1 MPSQGNRAHRLRW
14 LILGA
19 LLIGTAT
26 GTLANSLVNVA
37 LPTIMDYFSVDVGT
51 GIWAVTIYILLF
63 AVTMPL
69 FGRLGDMYGYKRAY
83 LSGMAVFAA
92 SSLLAPF
99 AQSFPT
105 LIVLRAV
112 QGLGNGPIL
121 PAIMAAIAMLFPP
134 GERGRAMGLW
144 ALVNSA
150 FHAVGPPLSGL
161 LTEYF
166 GWQSIFLSYT
176 PLCIVALFLVW
187 RLMPDDSKSRRQPF
201 DVLGAITLTAAT
213 LTLMYNL
220 RRGAYLGWTSPASL
234 LLWAAFLGLMAAF
247 VITERRVQQPF
258 VDLNLFTNRPYS
270 ATSIIAF
277 VQAFCQFGLLFLI
290 PLFLIE
296 VQRYPAVQTGLIL
309 AWLPIAMAI
318 AAPVAGRLADRYG
331 CRRLCL
337 SGMMTVAVCGLALSL
352 LGPTTPLWY
361 IVVFLSLTG
370 VGMGMVQSPAP
381 AAVSLVVSPDILG
394 IAMGLFNLL
403 RFLGATLG
411 PTIFALVLQAVDPGF
426 AVHSF
431 RIDFYLVSIIAIIA
445 VIVGLVVPGTG
456 VRHTSTAP
464 NRASSS

>member
-1 MPSQGNRAHRLRW
+1 MPSQGDRAYRLRW

-83 LSGMAVFAA
+83 LFGMVVFAG

-99 AQSFPT
+99 AQSFPA

-112 QGLGNGPIL
+112 QGVGNGPIL
-121 PAIMAAIAMLFPP
+121 PAIMGAIAILFPP
-134 GERGRAMGLW
+134 GERGQAMGLW

-150 FHAVGPPLSGL
+150 FHAGGPPLSGL

-166 GWQSIFLSYT
+166 GWQSIFWSYT
-176 PLCIVALFLVW
+176 PLCIAALLLVW
-187 RLMPDDSKSRRQPF
+187 RLMPNDDKSERQPF

-234 LLWAAFLGLMAAF
+234 MLWAVCLGLLAAF
-247 VITERRVQQPF
+247 VITERRVRQPF
-258 VDLNLFTNRPYS
+258 VDLDLFMNRPYS
-270 ATSIIAF
+270 ATSMIAF

-309 AWLPIAMAI
+309 ACLPITMAV

-337 SGMMTVAVCGLALSL
+337 SGMIIVAVCGLALSP

-361 IVVFLSLTG
+361 ILVFLSLTG
-370 VGMGMVQSPAP
+370 IGMGMVQSPAP
-381 AAVSLVVSPDILG
+381 AAVSLVVAPNILG
-394 IAMGLFNLL
+394 IALGLFNLL

-411 PTIFALVLQAVDPGF
+411 PTIFALVLQAVGPGF
-426 AVHSF
+426 ASRSF
-431 RIDFYLVSIIAIIA
+431 RLDFYLVTVMAVIA
-445 VIVGLVVPGTG
+445 VIVGLVVPGDG
-456 VRHTSTAP
+456 VSHTSLAQD
-464 NRASSS
+464 RAQSS